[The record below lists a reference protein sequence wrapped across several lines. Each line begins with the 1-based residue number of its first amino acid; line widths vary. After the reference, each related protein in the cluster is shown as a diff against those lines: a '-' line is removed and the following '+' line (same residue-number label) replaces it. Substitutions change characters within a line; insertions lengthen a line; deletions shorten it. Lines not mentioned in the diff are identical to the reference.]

1 MFPPSWPCQA
11 YRFCAWLCRVRDSVL
26 IEEVSFIQSFL
37 YREVSLYVYRVMFPE
52 LLNIAH
58 LGTAIT
64 DYRILL
70 PTRIP
75 GVVVVA

>member
-1 MFPPSWPCQA
+1 MFPPSWPCPA
-11 YRFCAWLCRVRDSVL
+11 YRFCLVVHVCDSVL
-26 IEEVSFIQSFL
+26 IEEVSFNQSFL

-58 LGTAIT
+58 LGTAIS
-64 DYRILL
+64 DYRTLL